1 MTPESE
7 ANLLTSIGGML
18 EVVKNIRDD
27 TKLLREVINGNGHPE
42 EGMVYRLSM
51 VERQQRNCPIVQV
64 ATDVAEIKTNQKV
77 SDAGNW
83 LNRLWAWAK
92 SKPQFSIPAAIT
104 ILGTMGFSID
114 KIVNA
119 LIMLREIGEK
129 LGLKP

>member
-1 MTPESE
+1 MTPETE

-18 EVVKNIRDD
+18 EVVKNINAD

-51 VERQQRNCPIVQV
+51 VERQQRDCPITQV
-64 ATDVAEIKTNQKV
+64 AADVAEIKTNQKV

-83 LNRLWAWAK
+83 LNRIWKWAK
-92 SKPQFSIPAAIT
+92 LKPQFSVPLTLT